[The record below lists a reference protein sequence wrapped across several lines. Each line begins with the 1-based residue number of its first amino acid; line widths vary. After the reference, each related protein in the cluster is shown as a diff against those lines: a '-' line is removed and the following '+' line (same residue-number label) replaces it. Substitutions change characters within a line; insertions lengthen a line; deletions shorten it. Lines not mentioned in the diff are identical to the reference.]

1 MYKERER
8 PHKQARDLTRAGLR
22 NGRETQLQLQ
32 RSDRNLIFGGTQSDR
47 LSVGRMVTSMFRTQC
62 TAFYLPGHTHTESNV
77 IRKEQS
83 PMDASEIFRVS
94 VGSAAH
100 LS

>member
-1 MYKERER
+1 M
-8 PHKQARDLTRAGLR
+8 G
-22 NGRETQLQLQ
+22 
-32 RSDRNLIFGGTQSDR
+32 
-47 LSVGRMVTSMFRTQC
+47 TSMSRTQC
-62 TAFYLPGHTHTESNV
+62 TAFYLSGHTHTESNV

-94 VGSAAH
+94 VGSAEH